1 MDAGVADT
9 TVLLL
14 LFNTTRTLSG
24 PPSTHVASRSTQ
36 RARARAHDPMA
47 RPPDPQAGGAAIAW
61 TEAWPAQPA
70 RHVFALIHTPG

>member
-36 RARARAHDPMA
+36 QRARAHDL
-47 RPPDPQAGGAAIAW
+47 RGGAAIAW

-70 RHVFALIHTPG
+70 RHVRSR

>member
-1 MDAGVADT
+1 MDAGVADR

-36 RARARAHDPMA
+36 QRARAHDL
-47 RPPDPQAGGAAIAW
+47 RGGPQSHGR
-61 TEAWPAQPA
+61 
-70 RHVFALIHTPG
+70 RHGQHNLLDTFSR

>member
-14 LFNTTRTLSG
+14 LFNTTRTISG
-24 PPSTHVASRSTQ
+24 PPSTHVASR
-36 RARARAHDPMA
+36 HDPMA